1 MGPEHAWSMAQG
13 MRGLEV
19 SGAARRQ
26 TKIQVSRGFLR
37 VIVTKMI
44 TAIIINEAEI
54 ATRAHDLS
62 NAGGTYWGR
71 TGRVGSWRPET
82 VQIPFRYNGIV
93 CHLIPF
99 LPYSTPQVSIGRGSS
114 PY

>member
-1 MGPEHAWSMAQG
+1 MEHGARNEGP
-13 MRGLEV
+13 RGQR
-19 SGAARRQ
+19 SGAA
-26 TKIQVSRGFLR
+26 TK
-37 VIVTKMI
+37 TKYKFHGIPSSDRYQMI

-71 TGRVGSWRPET
+71 TGRVGSWRPQT